1 MKMINNFHI
10 FVESM
15 ENNVALIPIEADG
28 LYEIVPN
35 SIKEITK
42 LFTKAGKNLY
52 LVGGSVRDFI
62 TGHDPKDFDVATDAL
77 PDEVMAILKGY
88 RTQLQ
93 GEAFGVV
100 VVFTDDQPE
109 GVEIATF
116 RQDISKGRN
125 PEVKLGVTIEEDVT
139 RRDLTINGMFFDLR
153 TRKIIDL
160 VGGYTDLKNGVIRM
174 IGDPKLRIEEDP
186 LRILR
191 TLRFACR

>member
-1 MKMINNFHI
+1 MINNFHI

>member
-1 MKMINNFHI
+1 
-10 FVESM
+10 M

-116 RQDISKGRN
+116 R
-125 PEVKLGVTIEEDVT
+125 
-139 RRDLTINGMFFDLR
+139 
-153 TRKIIDL
+153 
-160 VGGYTDLKNGVIRM
+160 
-174 IGDPKLRIEEDP
+174 
-186 LRILR
+186 
-191 TLRFACR
+191 

>member
-1 MKMINNFHI
+1 
-10 FVESM
+10 M